1 LFQKR
6 HVIREKWARIS
17 KQVVDGQYL
26 RKGTDVSPKGN
37 TSILVYIL
45 SIRVQ
50 TIICIYTY
58 PNTVLQVTLNQ

>member
-1 LFQKR
+1 M
-6 HVIREKWARIS
+6 S

-37 TSILVYIL
+37 TSIFVYIL
-45 SIRVQ
+45 SPGVQ
-50 TIICIYTY
+50 TIIYIYTY

>member
-1 LFQKR
+1 M
-6 HVIREKWARIS
+6 S

-37 TSILVYIL
+37 TSIFVYIL
-45 SIRVQ
+45 FIRVQ
-50 TIICIYTY
+50 TIIYIYTY